1 MARGLQYAR
10 LEVNMVIVWMYIV
23 KMLAALP
30 TMVMLSGII
39 GFVSALLAK
48 SIGFVFAVI
57 CILACHP
64 R

>member
-1 MARGLQYAR
+1 
-10 LEVNMVIVWMYIV
+10 MVIVWMYIV